1 MSEIDKDLFQ
11 LVKLAQD
18 LQQRVVDLEKTN
30 QVLIRSNKQL
40 IEWVQETIEELQDYK
55 EKVFVVVVFTK

>member
-18 LQQRVVDLEKTN
+18 LQQRVVDLEK
-30 QVLIRSNKQL
+30 LIR
-40 IEWVQETIEELQDYK
+40 
-55 EKVFVVVVFTK
+55 F

>member
-30 QVLIRSNKQL
+30 PVLIRSNKQL
-40 IEWVQETIEELQDYK
+40 IEWVQETIEE
-55 EKVFVVVVFTK
+55 